1 MEIQLKI
8 TINFMSSKDYDETRT
23 MHTKSNNIEI
33 MIGNETA
40 EIFKNLF
47 ESLLQ
52 SYQKGLEEPIRRS
65 ELVFDSNDLLCYELH
80 KISLNRGGSYIDSPK
95 LVTK

>member
-1 MEIQLKI
+1 
-8 TINFMSSKDYDETRT
+8 MSSKDYDETRT

-33 MIGNETA
+33 MICNETA

-52 SYQKGLEEPIRRS
+52 RYWEGLEEPIRRS
-65 ELVFDSNDLLCYELH
+65 ELAFDSNDLLCYELH
-80 KISLNRGGSYIDSPK
+80 EISLNRGGSYIDSPK

>member
-8 TINFMSSKDYDETRT
+8 TINFMSSKDYDEICP

-40 EIFKNLF
+40 EIF
-47 ESLLQ
+47 
-52 SYQKGLEEPIRRS
+52 
-65 ELVFDSNDLLCYELH
+65 
-80 KISLNRGGSYIDSPK
+80 
-95 LVTK
+95 

>member
-23 MHTKSNNIEI
+23 MHAKSNNIEI
-33 MIGNETA
+33 MICNETA

-52 SYQKGLEEPIRRS
+52 RY
-65 ELVFDSNDLLCYELH
+65 
-80 KISLNRGGSYIDSPK
+80 
-95 LVTK
+95 